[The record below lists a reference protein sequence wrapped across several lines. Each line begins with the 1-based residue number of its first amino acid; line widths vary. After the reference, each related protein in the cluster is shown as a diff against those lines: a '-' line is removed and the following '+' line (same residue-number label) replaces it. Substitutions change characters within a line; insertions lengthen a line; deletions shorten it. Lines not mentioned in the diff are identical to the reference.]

1 MSSYRVKLRRGTT
14 AETSVFTGEVGEVT
28 VDTTKKTLVVHDGAT
43 RGGHPLPRDT
53 DVKTDLNQL
62 TDNYGLLQSYV
73 DGFTGSTEVY
83 AITVAPDSS
92 GNNNVFYIT
101 GLENPHIVLTPGNR
115 YVFDVSD
122 SSNTGHPL
130 YFTADDGVTN
140 YTTNVSRIGTEGTA
154 GAKVIFIIPADVP
167 ALKYYCSVHGLS
179 MGNQISSV
187 LNTPSSGGGS
197 SSLASFDISP
207 ALPTGETSWNL
218 ATDGDLSITEAGN
231 WTFTATT
238 DGTVDLSM
246 KGAGGGYGKDTNALG
261 GTGGLTS
268 GKISVSAGDVFK
280 VTVGSKGVQSGG
292 AGAYGGG
299 GAGGNLTLPG
309 SGGGYSGIFEGNEQ
323 QSKSI
328 LIAGGGGGGHGWDVG
343 SATGNGGSGG
353 GSDGLAGTA
362 GSSGSG
368 ATQISGGAGAGNG
381 TSGTPLTG
389 GTGGN
394 RSTNQGSGGGGGGGY
409 FGGGGGAAGTYNGN
423 QNGTPG
429 GGGSGY
435 IGGTSNFAVTDGV
448 TTAGSGSTTEVD
460 GTFSMVGQV
469 ATTEETPTV
478 TTPTVISDSYE
489 TIFHLTTDG
498 AAGVNTEFADS
509 SSTAATVT
517 AGGSSVQLSTFSP
530 YRHGGYSTH
539 FDGTGDYLSM
549 PSAEG
554 FKFGT
559 GDFTIEGWVN
569 FNISNTTKWHTPI
582 DCWQS
587 TNNYNWLLNLKAD
600 TFAVALGNNGAYSA
614 SHTHQVTISPALSA
628 GNWYHFAVTRESG
641 SLRHFING
649 IQQGITISSGA
660 NISDNIPVAI
670 GINQDGGQNGLD
682 GHLSDIRIVKGT
694 ALYTADFTPPT
705 ERLTA
710 IDGTELLTCH
720 LPYIVDGS
728 TNSHAITLNGN
739 VHTKPTSPYDR
750 VGYSEDLHGGSVYFD
765 GTDGTNASEG
775 YLSLA
780 NSTNFGFGT
789 DDFTI
794 EAWVYFIERPPT
806 SNGYRFIFSTM
817 DLSDTIGVN
826 FGTDTSGEITFTINQ
841 SGASD
846 FTANSTGVRP
856 EANQWMHL
864 ALVKNS
870 GTVKIY
876 QNGQQIGSDKSST
889 ADTGS
894 SRAAVIGAVYTNR
907 NLYGPKA
914 YISDLRVVKGTA
926 VYTADFTPPT
936 TPLESTNAAL
946 HIKGV
951 EGHIIDKAQSDH
963 RLTLVGNTVASI
975 AESKYA
981 GSSMYFDGSGD
992 YLTIPTTA
1000 GLSMGT
1006 GDFTVESWFNTLNST
1021 YSTNGSSQTLFAIRE
1036 QTGGAPV
1043 AGVIR
1048 IFISGSSGKL
1058 GLALA
1063 GVVTTSSTVINANQ
1077 WYHIAVV
1084 RSGTQVDVYLDGVS
1098 VINVTEGANL
1108 VSLQPTLIGAAEEG
1122 DRGSWD
1128 GYIEDFRIT
1137 KGIARYTEDFTPP
1150 TESLDLYT
1158 ETGGTTEETTG
1169 PTVTTYNLLNDSS
1182 KTGLLIT
1189 TDGEA
1194 GVNSSFTD
1202 SSSNAATVTAGNTP
1216 QLNTFSPYRHGGYS
1230 TYFDGAG
1237 DYITIPNN
1245 SGTPFDFGTGN
1256 FTIEGWFY
1264 LTTSGSWT
1272 SYWGISQGGGPAQKI
1287 NLYDSAGDGTL
1298 DIDVDGSVV
1307 FSSSAVLTDL
1317 QNKWAHIALVREG
1330 TGTNQTK
1337 LYVNGSVV
1345 GQGTVS
1351 TNFSGFT
1358 QPFTIGHNGEIYSGA
1373 FNGYI
1378 SDFRIVSSAVYT
1390 ADFTPPTERLTAIAG
1405 TELLTCHLPYI
1416 FDESTNNN
1424 TITIN
1429 GNTKTEPFSPY
1440 DHTGYIEGTHGGS
1453 VYFDGGTNDY
1463 LKVGRLFDG
1472 ATVNTFTIECWI
1484 NYSNA
1489 TSYNYNGHDIPGL
1502 FSDSMNISTGE
1513 SSGPMFGTNPSD
1525 QLVLYWWSGS
1535 PNTCTSTE
1543 TIDKNT
1549 WTHIAAVCDNNS
1561 IQFYINGV
1569 AATMN
1574 GTTTWSGTSQT
1585 LPDCHIGG
1593 NYHGNVTGYISD
1605 FRVTSTAVYTADFT
1619 PPTAPLESTGTE
1631 LHIKGSEGHIIDK
1644 SQSGNNFTLV
1654 GDVTASTAESKY
1666 AGSSI
1671 SLDGNGD
1678 HIQLENTPDIDV
1690 STGDF
1695 TWEGWFNWN
1704 DISNNP
1710 KMFTSLASST
1720 TYWQLYVYSSKLTLR
1735 VNGSQTVYGVDT
1747 TNISTNQWY
1756 HIALVRSGDTFTVYK
1771 DGVSVITDTYAGS
1784 IGHYSD
1790 NGIGGLNSYPASSM
1804 NGYMEDVR
1812 LSKFARYTENF
1823 TVPDAA
1829 LESPQTT
1836 GGGAYI
1842 VATGGTITTDGNYKY
1857 HTFTGDGT
1865 FSVTGLGT
1873 NNTIDVLAVGGGG
1886 GGGGS
1891 SDSNSGGGGAGGYL
1905 EGSITAEVQ
1914 SYDIVIGQGGTGGVA
1929 DVGTSG
1935 GDTTISVLNA
1945 TALGGGYG
1953 GGGARSLQKA
1963 AAQGGSGGGGGGFPN
1978 DMSGG
1983 AGIQG
1988 DSGGLTGYG
1997 NAGGSIGSYSS
2008 DGGGGAGQA
2017 GGTNANSAGGDG
2029 RQWLD
2034 GNYYAGGGS
2043 GGAGNLAGGLGGGGA
2058 GSNGS
2063 GNGANATANTGGGGG
2078 GSYASGSS
2086 SSSTGGNGGSG
2097 VVIFRYPYQGAATET
2112 AIGSATF
2119 SDLLAVT
2126 SHPINVYDDTREQR
2140 ETTNAFS
2147 GTHSLYINNVGST
2160 RRSPQDTSSYTYSEY
2175 TISFWARMESWNTY
2189 NGTRINWLTNG
2200 PKYDGGNSHGDGAIY
2215 VVDNS
2220 NEVGFVAQRYNG
2232 SIYHY
2237 VSGTASS
2244 SFATDAWYHFVVTG
2258 DATNNTATL
2267 TVSSDGGTFGDMID
2281 TSTFTTGNQ
2290 VATLTPQNLYLAGSS
2305 SNAANGTH
2313 QIRYDLYGIWD
2324 RVLDATERQ
2333 AVFDAGAT
2341 HDHPNLPTTGLKL
2354 YYTFDDDYNNY
2365 SNTPTAPAPGPTVLT
2380 PNVVQN
2386 NVNYSNPGVAY
2397 VNNLATPDQKLLY
2410 SIPVSTWNS
2419 WDKVEIVF
2427 DAQVWNQDSFPS
2439 LFDLTGGNTTTMR
2452 SYIRANR
2459 NGVYAGGVSGTYSS
2473 DSTGWVSNWTEWN
2486 TFTITVDMSQS
2497 TDNSTISVNDVVK
2510 LTGTAPQT
2518 WTGAGGTSDIY
2529 ISFFQMAETSNS
2541 DNGIVAYIDN
2551 IYIKGYINDVLTDQF
2566 YEDFS

>member
-187 LNTPSSGGGS
+187 LNTQSSGGGS

-231 WTFTATT
+231 WTFTATA
-238 DGTVDLSM
+238 DGTIDLSM

-268 GKISVSAGDVFK
+268 GKIAVSAGDVFK

-328 LIAGGGGGGHGWDVG
+328 LIAGGGGGGHGWDAG

-362 GSSGSG
+362 GSSGGG

-389 GTGGN
+389 GTGGT

-478 TTPTVISDSYE
+478 TTPTVIIDSYE

-517 AGGSSVQLSTFSP
+517 AGG
-530 YRHGGYSTH
+530 
-539 FDGTGDYLSM
+539 
-549 PSAEG
+549 
-554 FKFGT
+554 
-559 GDFTIEGWVN
+559 
-569 FNISNTTKWHTPI
+569 
-582 DCWQS
+582 
-587 TNNYNWLLNLKAD
+587 
-600 TFAVALGNNGAYSA
+600 
-614 SHTHQVTISPALSA
+614 
-628 GNWYHFAVTRESG
+628 
-641 SLRHFING
+641 
-649 IQQGITISSGA
+649 
-660 NISDNIPVAI
+660 
-670 GINQDGGQNGLD
+670 
-682 GHLSDIRIVKGT
+682 
-694 ALYTADFTPPT
+694 
-705 ERLTA
+705 
-710 IDGTELLTCH
+710 
-720 LPYIVDGS
+720 
-728 TNSHAITLNGN
+728 
-739 VHTKPTSPYDR
+739 
-750 VGYSEDLHGGSVYFD
+750 
-765 GTDGTNASEG
+765 
-775 YLSLA
+775 
-780 NSTNFGFGT
+780 
-789 DDFTI
+789 
-794 EAWVYFIERPPT
+794 
-806 SNGYRFIFSTM
+806 
-817 DLSDTIGVN
+817 
-826 FGTDTSGEITFTINQ
+826 
-841 SGASD
+841 
-846 FTANSTGVRP
+846 
-856 EANQWMHL
+856 
-864 ALVKNS
+864 
-870 GTVKIY
+870 
-876 QNGQQIGSDKSST
+876 
-889 ADTGS
+889 
-894 SRAAVIGAVYTNR
+894 
-907 NLYGPKA
+907 
-914 YISDLRVVKGTA
+914 
-926 VYTADFTPPT
+926 
-936 TPLESTNAAL
+936 
-946 HIKGV
+946 
-951 EGHIIDKAQSDH
+951 
-963 RLTLVGNTVASI
+963 
-975 AESKYA
+975 
-981 GSSMYFDGSGD
+981 
-992 YLTIPTTA
+992 
-1000 GLSMGT
+1000 
-1006 GDFTVESWFNTLNST
+1006 
-1021 YSTNGSSQTLFAIRE
+1021 
-1036 QTGGAPV
+1036 
-1043 AGVIR
+1043 
-1048 IFISGSSGKL
+1048 
-1058 GLALA
+1058 
-1063 GVVTTSSTVINANQ
+1063 
-1077 WYHIAVV
+1077 
-1084 RSGTQVDVYLDGVS
+1084 
-1098 VINVTEGANL
+1098 
-1108 VSLQPTLIGAAEEG
+1108 
-1122 DRGSWD
+1122 
-1128 GYIEDFRIT
+1128 
-1137 KGIARYTEDFTPP
+1137 
-1150 TESLDLYT
+1150 
-1158 ETGGTTEETTG
+1158 
-1169 PTVTTYNLLNDSS
+1169 
-1182 KTGLLIT
+1182 
-1189 TDGEA
+1189 
-1194 GVNSSFTD
+1194 
-1202 SSSNAATVTAGNTP
+1202 TP

-1230 TYFDGAG
+1230 TYFDGTG

-1245 SGTPFDFGTGN
+1245 SGTPFDFGTDN

-1416 FDESTNNN
+1416 VDESTNNN

-1440 DHTGYIEGTHGGS
+1440 DHIGYIEGTHGGS

-1619 PPTAPLESTGTE
+1619 PPTAPLESTGAELHIKGSEGHIIDKSQSDNKLTLVGDVTASAAESKYAGSSIYFDGYGDYITLSPEDSFQFGTE
-1631 LHIKGSEGHIIDK
+1631 DFTVELWVNYTNSTSASFFFVDARNSSQTTNWAFYRTSGTELSWYNGTSEIKVSNFNTPATWTHIAYTRSGTTGKLFINGVQSASGTDNTNYSVAPSLSYIGTRYSLDERLIGHMEDFRITKGLARYTENFTVPSESLDLYTETSGTTEETPTTPTTYNILSNSSNTGLLITTDGEAGVNSSFVDSSSNAATITAGGTPQLNTFSPYRHGGYSMYSTSTNHIEKTGLTAPGTGDFTIEAWVYVTESSANQLIWDTRPIATDNTTGINVQFRSNNVLYAGSYQVGYITGTTTFNDNEWVHVALVRSGGTLTLYGNGVSQGSVAHSVNLTSTDINIGSNRSGASVFNGYIRDLRVVNSAVYSADFTPPTETLTSVTDTVLLTCNTPHITETISGTVTTEPFSPYDHIGYIEGTHGGSVYFDGTEWLQIAHNSIYDIYGSANGFTVEGWIYPEQWANTEYGDGIVCKNTGSAGWIVRIGQDGKLQFVHPSLAGSGPLGVPCPINTWTHFAFTRTSTGDWNLYQNGVNTETFSLSGTTNRDNNEPIYIGREVSQSSAYFKGYISDVKISNTVVYSTDFDAPTSVIDSTDSLLHIKGSEGHIIDK

-1654 GDVTASTAESKY
+1654 GDVTASAAESKY

-1710 KMFTSLASST
+1710 KIFISGASAT

-1735 VNGSQTVYGVDT
+1735 VNSSQIVYGVDT
-1747 TNISTNQWY
+1747 ANISTNQWY

-1771 DGVSVITDTYAGS
+1771 DGVAVITDTYAGS
-1784 IGHYSD
+1784 IGHHSD
-1790 NGIGGLNSYPASSM
+1790 NGIGGQNSYPASSI

-1812 LSKFARYTENF
+1812 LTKGLARYTENF

-1836 GGGAYI
+1836 GGGSYT

-1865 FSVTGLGT
+1865 FSVTSLGT
-1873 NNTIDVLAVGGGG
+1873 NTTIDVLAVGGGG
-1886 GGGGS
+1886 AGGGS
-1891 SDSNSGGGGAGGYL
+1891 YDSNAGGGGAGGYL

-1914 SYDIVIGQGGTGGVA
+1914 SYDIVIGQGGTGA
-1929 DVGTSG
+1929 SQALGTNG

-1953 GGGARSLQKA
+1953 GGGARATHA
-1963 AAQGGSGGGGGGFPN
+1963 AGASGGSGGGGAGFPS
-1978 DMSGG
+1978 DAAGG
-1983 AGIQG
+1983 AALQG

-2008 DGGGGAGQA
+2008 DGGGGAGQT

-2043 GGAGNLAGGLGGGGA
+2043 GGAGGLAGGLGGGGA

-2063 GNGANATANTGGGGG
+2063 GNGGNATANTGGGGG
-2078 GSYASGSS
+2078 GAYANPGPT
-2086 SSSTGGNGGSG
+2086 TGGNGGSG
-2097 VVIFRYPYQGAATET
+2097 VVIFRYPYQGAVTET
-2112 AIGSATF
+2112 AP
-2119 SDLLAVT
+2119 T
-2126 SHPINVYDDTREQR
+2126 STSTSYRYMKVVLNSVS
-2140 ETTNAFS
+2140 S
-2147 GTHSLYINNVGST
+2147 GTQAQVTEISFTGENGATDFITGQTITNWYGTGST
-2160 RRSPQDTSSYTYSEY
+2160 ATSQSPTIALVNNAQSPQNSEH
-2175 TISFWARMESWNTY
+2175 
-2189 NGTRINWLTNG
+2189 TNL
-2200 PKYDGGNSHGDGAIY
+2200 
-2215 VVDNS
+2215 
-2220 NEVGFVAQRYNG
+2220 E
-2232 SIYHY
+2232 
-2237 VSGTASS
+2237 
-2244 SFATDAWYHFVVTG
+2244 
-2258 DATNNTATL
+2258 TL
-2267 TVSSDGGTFGDMID
+2267 P
-2281 TSTFTTGNQ
+2281 FT
-2290 VATLTPQNLYLAGSS
+2290 LE
-2305 SNAANGTH
+2305 
-2313 QIRYDLYGIWD
+2313 YDLGASYVHG
-2324 RVLDATERQ
+2324 TE
-2333 AVFDAGAT
+2333 
-2341 HDHPNLPTTGLKL
+2341 LKYL
-2354 YYTFDDDYNNY
+2354 QL
-2365 SNTPTAPAPGPTVLT
+2365 G
-2380 PNVVQN
+2380 
-2386 NVNYSNPGVAY
+2386 
-2397 VNNLATPDQKLLY
+2397 
-2410 SIPVSTWNS
+2410 
-2419 WDKVEIVF
+2419 
-2427 DAQVWNQDSFPS
+2427 
-2439 LFDLTGGNTTTMR
+2439 
-2452 SYIRANR
+2452 
-2459 NGVYAGGVSGTYSS
+2459 SS
-2473 DSTGWVSNWTEWN
+2473 DSPGRYPTSVTVYGATQPDFTDEVALITNSAQAYASVNSNTLIDLGTSITETPPASTPGDWNFDEAAGTDINSYSTWSAFSLPQLSGSPSWTFNGSALVVDLGGEYDVGISTPMN
-2486 TFTITVDMSQS
+2486 VTSGTTYTITINLSQ
-2497 TDNSTISVNDVVK
+2497 NSVSRSGIMIGTSAGDQTYANALGGEITSSGEHVRTWTATT
-2510 LTGTAPQT
+2510 TGTVYFLYRSVAANVT
-2518 WTGAGGTSDIY
+2518 SGT
-2529 ISFFQMAETSNS
+2529 MT
-2541 DNGIVAYIDN
+2541 IDN
-2551 IYIKGYINDVLTDQF
+2551 ITISPW
-2566 YEDFS
+2566 E

>member
-328 LIAGGGGGGHGWDVG
+328 LIAGGGGGGHGWDAG

-353 GSDGLAGTA
+353 GADGLAGTA
-362 GSSGSG
+362 GSSGGG
-368 ATQISGGAGAGNG
+368 ATQTSGGAGAGNG

-478 TTPTVISDSYE
+478 ATPTIISNSYG
-489 TIFHLTTDG
+489 TVLHVTTDG
-498 AAGVNTEFADS
+498 AAGVNADFTDS
-509 SSTAATVT
+509 STTAATVT

-530 YRHGGYSTH
+530 YRHGGYSMYNT
-539 FDGTGDYLSM
+539 GTNHIEKTGLTA
-549 PSAEG
+549 P
-554 FKFGT
+554 GT
-559 GDFTIEGWVN
+559 GDFTIEAWVYVTDSSAN
-569 FNISNTTKWHTPI
+569 QLIWDTRPIATDNTTGI
-582 DCWQS
+582 NVQFRS
-587 TNNYNWLLNLKAD
+587 NNVLYAGSHNVGYITGTT
-600 TFAVALGNNGAYSA
+600 TFNDNEWVHVALVRSGGTLTLYGNGVS
-614 SHTHQVTISPALSA
+614 Q
-628 GNWYHFAVTRESG
+628 G
-641 SLRHFING
+641 STAHSVNLTSTDINIG
-649 IQQGITISSGA
+649 SNRSGA
-660 NISDNIPVAI
+660 SVF
-670 GINQDGGQNGLD
+670 NGYIKDL
-682 GHLSDIRIVKGT
+682 RVVN
-694 ALYTADFTPPT
+694 AAVYTADFTPPT
-705 ERLTA
+705 EALTA
-710 IDGTELLTCH
+710 ITDTALLTCNT
-720 LPYIVDGS
+720 PYIKETISGTV
-728 TNSHAITLNGN
+728 TTE
-739 VHTKPTSPYDR
+739 PTGPYDR

-914 YISDLRVVKGTA
+914 YISDLRVVKGNA
-926 VYTADFTPPT
+926 VYTEAFTPPAA
-936 TPLESTNAAL
+936 PLVSAGANL

-951 EGHIIDKAQSDH
+951 EGHIIDKAQSGNNF
-963 RLTLVGNTVASI
+963 TLVGNTVASI

-981 GSSMYFDGSGD
+981 GSSMYFDGAGD
-992 YLTIPTTA
+992 SLELSKDVDLDVFNFGTA
-1000 GLSMGT
+1000 
-1006 GDFTVESWFNTLNST
+1006 DWTVEFWVYPTQVTGAKTIFSFLRAGPNEAAPYLYSDGTTIKYYVSGTDQINSGVGIFQLNTW
-1021 YSTNGSSQTLFAIRE
+1021 R
-1036 QTGGAPV
+1036 
-1043 AGVIR
+1043 
-1048 IFISGSSGKL
+1048 
-1058 GLALA
+1058 
-1063 GVVTTSSTVINANQ
+1063 
-1077 WYHIAVV
+1077 HIAVV
-1084 RSGTQVDVYLDGVS
+1084 RNGNDHKLFVDGIQMGSTWTNSVSYTQCRPVLGDYYTSLGTLHNS
-1098 VINVTEGANL
+1098 
-1108 VSLQPTLIGAAEEG
+1108 SLFH
-1122 DRGSWD
+1122 

-1202 SSSNAATVTAGNTP
+1202 SSSNAATVTAGGNSV

-1230 TYFDGAG
+1230 TNFDGSSEMRMPA
-1237 DYITIPNN
+1237 DLSSI
-1245 SGTPFDFGTGN
+1245 GTGD
-1256 FTIEGWFY
+1256 FTMECWIKTGVKTNYQGIMGCFTGNSPDTDIGPW
-1264 LTTSGSWT
+1264 LHTNNAGVILGSD
-1272 SYWGISQGGGPAQKI
+1272 
-1287 NLYDSAGDGTL
+1287 YDGAFALGST
-1298 DIDVDGSVV
+1298 DVCD
-1307 FSSSAVLTDL
+1307 
-1317 QNKWAHIALVREG
+1317 NNWHHIALVRASG
-1330 TGTNQTK
+1330 TITIYVDGIVDGTMVHNQDLST
-1337 LYVNGSVV
+1337 LTSDIVIGDLNGY
-1345 GQGTVS
+1345 
-1351 TNFSGFT
+1351 NR
-1358 QPFTIGHNGEIYSGA
+1358 PFTGSIA
-1373 FNGYI
+1373 
-1378 SDFRIVSSAVYT
+1378 DARITTSALYT
-1390 ADFTPPTERLTAIAG
+1390 EAFTPPTERLTVVDG
-1405 TELLTCHLPYI
+1405 TELLTCNLPY
-1416 FDESTNNN
+1416 FADSSSNSA
-1424 TITIN
+1424 TITTT
-1429 GNTKTEPFSPY
+1429 GNVSSEVDSPY
-1440 DHTGYIEGTHGGS
+1440 DHIGYIEGTHGGS
-1453 VYFDGGTNDY
+1453 VYFDQTGISHSTVSRMQVGSASPDYDLSSGGTVEAWVY
-1463 LKVGRLFDG
+1463 LNSYAGGSLPDENRPIWCFY
-1472 ATVNTFTIECWI
+1472 N
-1484 NYSNA
+1484 
-1489 TSYNYNGHDIPGL
+1489 TSYNGVTKYYSLNIDNNGYLAAKKDYNGFGL
-1502 FSDSMNISTGE
+1502 A
-1513 SSGPMFGTNPSD
+1513 
-1525 QLVLYWWSGS
+1525 
-1535 PNTCTSTE
+1535 TST
-1543 TIDKNT
+1543 TKIPLNT
-1549 WTHIAAVCDNNS
+1549 WTHVV
-1561 IQFYINGV
+1561 F
-1569 AATMN
+1569 
-1574 GTTTWSGTSQT
+1574 TTTGASGTNKFYVNGKDVTSTFTSFAGTGISEIT
-1585 LPDCHIGG
+1585 LNGYFPGSTG
-1593 NYHGNVTGYISD
+1593 NNDYELWVGAIKYAYNGKDYIAGMDGYISD
-1605 FRVTSTAVYTADFT
+1605 FRVFKGDMAYSEDFT
-1619 PPTAPLESTGTE
+1619 PPLSPLSSTDSAA
-1631 LHIKGSEGHIIDK
+1631 HIKGVEGHIIDK

-1654 GDVTASTAESKY
+1654 GDITASTTESKY
-1666 AGSSI
+1666 ATSSI
-1671 SLDGNGD
+1671 ALDGNSD

-1710 KMFTSLASST
+1710 KIFTSGASATS
-1720 TYWQLYVYSSKLTLR
+1720 YWQLYVYNSKLTLR
-1735 VNGSQTVYGVDT
+1735 VNSSQTVYGVDAA
-1747 TNISTNQWY
+1747 NISTNQWY
-1756 HIALVRSGDTFTVYK
+1756 HIALVRSGDTFTVYR
-1771 DGVSVITDTYAGS
+1771 DGAAVITDTYSGS
-1784 IGHYSD
+1784 IGHHGD
-1790 NGIGGLNSYPASSM
+1790 NGIGGMNSYPAASM

-1812 LSKFARYTENF
+1812 LSKFARYIDDF
-1823 TVPDAA
+1823 TVPNAS
-1829 LESPQTT
+1829 LEAPQIVQPEGSQTVAT
-1836 GGGAYI
+1836 A
-1842 VATGGTITTDGNYKY
+1842 VATGGATTDITVDNIDYRL
-1857 HTFTGDGT
+1857 HTFTTSST
-1865 FSVTGLGT
+1865 FSVTTGGAM
-1873 NNTIDVLAVGGGG
+1873 DVLIVGGGG
-1886 GGGGS
+1886 GGGFGH
-1891 SDSNSGGGGAGGYL
+1891 
-1905 EGSITAEVQ
+1905 
-1914 SYDIVIGQGGTGGVA
+1914 
-1929 DVGTSG
+1929 
-1935 GDTTISVLNA
+1935 
-1945 TALGGGYG
+1945 
-1953 GGGARSLQKA
+1953 
-1963 AAQGGSGGGGGGFPN
+1963 GGGGGGGAVIHGENIQVAAGTYNIVVGNGGDGNASNAQDNPGGSSSVFSITATGGGSGANEMN
-1978 DMSGG
+1978 DDTSNRNNGEGG
-1983 AGIQG
+1983 AGA
-1988 DSGGLTGYG
+1988 
-1997 NAGGSIGSYSS
+1997 N
-2008 DGGGGAGQA
+2008 GGGGAYGGKA
-2017 GGTNANSAGGDG
+2017 GGIGTAPAAGTGWTVYAGHNGGSGAPNVDYYYQEGGGGGASGPGTSPSANTAGIPGGDG
-2029 RQWLD
+2029 ADGIQINID
-2034 GNYYAGGGS
+2034 GNNYYWGAGGGGTAYGDS
-2043 GGAGNLAGGLGGGGA
+2043 GTRAGNGGLGGGGA
-2058 GSNGS
+2058 SSGGGGSPSGTGGTGGLNNG
-2063 GNGANATANTGGGGG
+2063 GTPAADAVGGAGGQNTGSGGGGG
-2078 GSYASGSS
+2078 ANENFA
-2086 SSSTGGNGGSG
+2086 GGNGGSG
-2097 VVIFRYPYQGAATET
+2097 IVIFRYPYQGTVTET
-2112 AIGSATF
+2112 AP
-2119 SDLLAVT
+2119 T
-2126 SHPINVYDDTREQR
+2126 STSYRYMKVVLNSVG
-2140 ETTNAFS
+2140 S
-2147 GTHSLYINNVGST
+2147 GTQAQVTEVSFTGENGATDFITGQTITNWYGTGST
-2160 RRSPQDTSSYTYSEY
+2160 ATSQSPTIALVNNAQSPANSEH
-2175 TISFWARMESWNTY
+2175 
-2189 NGTRINWLTNG
+2189 TNL
-2200 PKYDGGNSHGDGAIY
+2200 
-2215 VVDNS
+2215 
-2220 NEVGFVAQRYNG
+2220 E
-2232 SIYHY
+2232 
-2237 VSGTASS
+2237 
-2244 SFATDAWYHFVVTG
+2244 
-2258 DATNNTATL
+2258 TL
-2267 TVSSDGGTFGDMID
+2267 P
-2281 TSTFTTGNQ
+2281 FT
-2290 VATLTPQNLYLAGSS
+2290 LE
-2305 SNAANGTH
+2305 
-2313 QIRYDLYGIWD
+2313 YDLGTSYVHG
-2324 RVLDATERQ
+2324 TELRYLQ
-2333 AVFDAGAT
+2333 LG
-2341 HDHPNLPTTGLKL
+2341 
-2354 YYTFDDDYNNY
+2354 
-2365 SNTPTAPAPGPTVLT
+2365 
-2380 PNVVQN
+2380 
-2386 NVNYSNPGVAY
+2386 
-2397 VNNLATPDQKLLY
+2397 
-2410 SIPVSTWNS
+2410 
-2419 WDKVEIVF
+2419 
-2427 DAQVWNQDSFPS
+2427 
-2439 LFDLTGGNTTTMR
+2439 
-2452 SYIRANR
+2452 
-2459 NGVYAGGVSGTYSS
+2459 SS
-2473 DSTGWVSNWTEWN
+2473 DSAYRYPTSVTVYGATQPDFSDEVALITNSAQAYASVNSNTLIDLVTSIPATTTPGDWNFDEAAGTDINSYSTWSAFSLPQLSGSPSWTFNGSALVVDLGGEYDVGISTPMN
-2486 TFTITVDMSQS
+2486 VTSGTTYTITINLSQ
-2497 TDNSTISVNDVVK
+2497 NSVSRSGIMIGTSAGDQTYANALGGEITSSGEHVRTWTATT
-2510 LTGTAPQT
+2510 TGTVYFLYRSVAANVT
-2518 WTGAGGTSDIY
+2518 SGT
-2529 ISFFQMAETSNS
+2529 MT
-2541 DNGIVAYIDN
+2541 IDN
-2551 IYIKGYINDVLTDQF
+2551 ITISPW
-2566 YEDFS
+2566 E